1 MNYIKS
7 YILNNLLEI
16 IKNNYENIKNIKD
29 NYLHKYYIFITYHLN
44 YDINKMIKYIIY
56 QEKYLI

>member
-7 YILNNLLEI
+7 YIFYNLLEI
-16 IKNNYENIKNIKD
+16 IKNNYEKIKNIKD